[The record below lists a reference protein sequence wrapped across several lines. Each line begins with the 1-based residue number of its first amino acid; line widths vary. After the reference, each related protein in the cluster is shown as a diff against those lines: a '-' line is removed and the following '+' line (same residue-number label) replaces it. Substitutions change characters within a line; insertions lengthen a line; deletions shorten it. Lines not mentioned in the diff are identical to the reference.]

1 MILAANSPSPSRKPI
16 AKRHHFP
23 SRWRI
28 AGLLAFA
35 AMPLTFGILRLLQL
49 AGLSDAMPP
58 ALVSPVPL
66 VLHIV
71 GALLYATLGALQ
83 FSTPL
88 RRRWPSWHRASGRVA
103 LVGALLVALS
113 ALWLSALYV
122 TPSPGGL
129 LLVGFRVAVAI
140 GMLIS
145 IALGV
150 GAIVRGDIPHHRAW
164 MIRSYALGLGAA
176 TQMLVLLAADIATG
190 GPPTD
195 LQRALLMGLAWG
207 VNIAWAEAAIRRA
220 RPTRPVRATHEQR

>member
-1 MILAANSPSPSRKPI
+1 MSLAANSPSLSRKPI
-16 AKRHHFP
+16 AKRHHGS

-49 AGLSDAMPP
+49 AGLSDAMPTAP
-58 ALVSPVPL
+58 VSPVPL

-71 GALLYATLGALQ
+71 GALFYATLGALQ

-113 ALWLSALYV
+113 ALWLSAFYV

-129 LLVGFRVAVAI
+129 LLAGFRVAVAV
-140 GMLIS
+140 GMLMS

-150 GAIVRGDIPHHRAW
+150 AAILHGNMPRHRAW

-176 TQMLVLLAADIATG
+176 TQMLVLLAAEIATG

-195 LQRALLMGLAWG
+195 LHRTLLMGLAWG
-207 VNIAWAEAAIRRA
+207 INIVWAEAAIRRA
-220 RPTRPVRATHEQR
+220 RSTRQVRATHE